1 MSSLG
6 PGSRRGEL
14 GDARATPQVAGLKRE
29 EPAVPVEVVR
39 QPPGELPG
47 SLERCASSVRLISPL
62 APIEVIVGSVLLR
75 PFLSQYLA
83 AHSAGAVGLSLVT
96 LGEFGARFGS
106 VPFGDAG
113 HSRLDQQ
120 SDRALAAAVAHASE
134 GYFGVVRDAAG
145 FADASRRTCRE
156 LRLLPDG
163 AADTLAALAA
173 ASESP
178 AKGDALV
185 DLVQRTAEARAGY
198 WDGADALS
206 AADPDLFDGAALFVY
221 GVSYLPDSAKRL
233 IEAIAER
240 VPVTIFLPALHDEA
254 AQAYQGM
261 VTWLERI
268 GAEFTDALAPEEEP
282 MTALGILGATI
293 FGADL
298 TKAPS
303 DGTVRM
309 LSAPDPVAEVREA
322 VRTCLDWAEEGIPFR
337 EMAITYRQADP
348 YEPIIESVLHE
359 AGIPAYL
366 HHGSSLAER
375 PLGRRVLG
383 LIDLI
388 ESNLGRA
395 EVVALLSDGRLPE
408 ATRERIGFVP
418 TGPKVDKL
426 SREMGIVG
434 GRTQWEERLDA
445 AIADAVRREREPD
458 APEWAWQRPRDLRQ
472 IKDIIQGLDQS
483 IRALPERGT
492 WAHCAQRFKGLVT
505 VLISDDD
512 PDLGFLD
519 SFDRV
524 GDQMPEVDFSE
535 FTALLR
541 HDLEGGVFRTSVGD
555 SGAFRRRG
563 INVLD
568 VNQVSRLGFRAVCGL
583 GIGER
588 QFPPPPR
595 QDPLLLDHERIAFNT
610 ALGKPPGEG
619 LPLRA
624 FGPDQEPYLFAMTVN
639 AASDRLLLSYA
650 RSDGAGSTGN
660 LPSSFFVR
668 AASALAGRRL
678 NTDELDAA
686 MGPRLLRIPASRIGA
701 PGWAP
706 PLGEAPMD
714 VDCGRVLTLAEWDL
728 TSLESDGEHSEVGRA
743 VLDAVAPGR
752 VPRAREL
759 NRSRWAP
766 RLTEFDGLTASEAA
780 TKAIAEGHEGTRP
793 FSATRLERYAGCP
806 LRYMFENVLGVKVL
820 EQPEDIIEADKRE
833 LGTLVHSVL
842 ERFVV
847 EMGAEAPDEDNREAL
862 QQVLNDIVEEEFAR
876 FEDRGLAGTPLLWK
890 VTQQE
895 LIGDLYAWLEH
906 EIENPRPDAERHVE
920 VSFGMEVRRHEGGWA
935 PIDPDSLSVLQP
947 LELTV
952 VNPPVRISG
961 MIDRLDAD
969 LRGKGYSVMDY
980 KTGSGKRTENG
991 SLAEGTA
998 LQLPLYLLGGQFI
1011 LDRPANDGRAEYIN
1025 FSRRNGFKSI
1035 IFTGD
1040 DLVARK
1046 DDFETALHIIIEGI
1060 RGGDFHPEPSNSECR
1075 YCDFNTLCDSA
1086 RYAQADRKADDPQ
1099 VQRFR
1104 SLREIA

>member
-1 MSSLG
+1 MAIEVVQQAAHALLGEAIAQLEDVRSS
-6 PGSRRGEL
+6 
-14 GDARATPQVAGLKRE
+14 
-29 EPAVPVEVVR
+29 EPLAPVEVA
-39 QPPGELPG
+39 G
-47 SLERCASSVRLISPL
+47 
-62 APIEVIVGSVLLR
+62 GSVLLR
-75 PFLSQYLA
+75 PFLAQGIAVSG
-83 AHSAGAVGLSLVT
+83 AGALGVRVET
-96 LGEFGARFGS
+96 LGEIGARLGGLRLS
-106 VPFGDAG
+106 DRGQEQLDALSG
-113 HSRLDQQ
+113 
-120 SDRALAAAVAHASE
+120 RALASAVARDS
-134 GYFGVVRDAAG
+134 GRYFDVVHDAAG
-145 FADASRRTCRE
+145 FADAGRRTDRE
-156 LRLLPDG
+156 LRLLGLELIDLQAALG
-163 AADTLAALAA
+163 AAAES
-173 ASESP
+173 SE
-178 AKGDALV
+178 KGDSLA
-185 DLVQRTAEARAGY
+185 DLAGRMAEARRHS
-198 WDGADALS
+198 WDGADAL
-206 AADPDLFDGAALFVY
+206 AVADPDLFDGAALFVY
-221 GVSYLPDSAKRL
+221 GVTYLPDSAKRL

-240 VPVTIFLPALHDEA
+240 VPVTIFLPALHEEA
-254 AQAYQGM
+254 AQAYQDM

-268 GAEFTDALAPEEEP
+268 GAEFTDAPAPEEEP
-282 MTALGILGATI
+282 TTALGILGATI
-293 FGADL
+293 FGPDL
-298 TKAPS
+298 TPAPA
-303 DGTVRM
+303 DDTVRM
-309 LSAPDPVAEVREA
+309 VSAPDPVAEVREA
-322 VRTCLDWAEEGIPFR
+322 VRTCLDWAEDGIPFR

-348 YEPIIESVLHE
+348 YEPIIESVLQE

-383 LIDLI
+383 LLDLI
-388 ESNLGRA
+388 ESDLGRA
-395 EVVALLSDGRLPE
+395 QVVALLSDGRMPD
-408 ATRERIGFVP
+408 ATRDRIGFVP

-426 SREMGIVG
+426 RREMGLVG
-434 GRTQWEERLDA
+434 GRAQWAERLDD
-445 AIADAVRREREPD
+445 AIAAAVRREREPG
-458 APEWAWQRPRDLRQ
+458 APDWAWQRPRDLRQ
-472 IKDIIQGLDQS
+472 IKEFIHGLDDRIQ
-483 IRALPERGT
+483 ALPERGT
-492 WAHCAQRFKGLVT
+492 WAECAKAFKGLVT
-505 VLISDDD
+505 LLISDDD

-524 GDQMPEVDFSE
+524 GDQVPEVDFSE
-535 FTALLR
+535 FMSLLR
-541 HDLEGGVFRTSVGD
+541 HDLEEGVFRTSVGD

-568 VNQVSRLGFRAVCGL
+568 VNQVSRLGFRAVCVL

-595 QDPLLLDHERIAFNT
+595 QDPLLLDHERVAFNK

-660 LPSSFFVR
+660 LPSSFFMR

-678 NTDELDAA
+678 KTDELDAA
-686 MGPRLLRIPASRIGA
+686 MGDRLLRIPASRIGA

-706 PLGEAPMD
+706 PRGATPMD
-714 VDCGRVLTLAEWDL
+714 VDYGRALTLAEWDL
-728 TSLESDGEHSEVGRA
+728 TSVESDGEHSEVGRA
-743 VLDAVAPGR
+743 VLDAVAPDR

-759 NRSRWAP
+759 NRSRWATS
-766 RLTEFDGLTASEAA
+766 LTEFDGLTASEAA
-780 TKAIAEGHEGTRP
+780 TKAIADGHEGKRP

-820 EQPEDIIEADKRE
+820 EQPEGIIEADKRE
-833 LGTLVHSVL
+833 LGTLIHSVL

-847 EMGAEAPDEDNREAL
+847 EMGPEAPDEDNREQL

-876 FEDRGLAGTPLLWK
+876 FEDRGLAGAPLLWK

-906 EIENPRPDAERHVE
+906 EIDNPRPAAEHHVE

-935 PIDPDSLSVLQP
+935 PIDPDSLSVLDP
-947 LELTV
+947 LSLKV

-969 LRGKGYSVMDY
+969 QRGKGYSVMDY
-980 KTGSGKRTENG
+980 KTGSGKKTKNG
-991 SLAEGTA
+991 SLGKGTA

-1011 LDRPANDGRAEYIN
+1011 LDRPTKDGRAEYIN

-1035 IFTGD
+1035 VFTGE

-1046 DDFETALHIIIEGI
+1046 GDFETALRIIIEGI

-1086 RYAQADRKADDPQ
+1086 KFVQADRKADDPL

-1104 SLREIA
+1104 TLWEIA